1 MVELQ
6 PHRLIRVKALPSSL
20 LYPYLHTLLPMI
32 YKAFAGF
39 ALVAALSSV
48 YSAPAQLLAAPEK
61 PLEFALAPDP
71 TPCLFQFSSADEP
84 YLVTL
89 RENYALND
97 IVAGQATDLD
107 KARTLCTWVHN
118 RWVHDGHVRAKKPD
132 PLSILKD
139 ADLGHNFQC
148 IEYSIVLSG
157 VLTAMGMPARAVYLK
172 TADSETRR
180 EGAGHAIT
188 EVWLRDLQKWVM
200 LDGQWDA
207 VPLLNNEPINV
218 IELQKAI
225 AANAPGLRIETA
237 SNTRTKTYLNW
248 VSPYLYYFDTVLDNR
263 FGTKTQPSGVMLV
276 PMGAKCPTVFQR
288 ETPIRRMRYTNSVTT
303 FYPRP
308 VEHLG
313 GEANKPLLQEG
324 GRAY

>member
-1 MVELQ
+1 M
-6 PHRLIRVKALPSSL
+6 
-20 LYPYLHTLLPMI
+20 
-32 YKAFAGF
+32 F
-39 ALVAALSSV
+39 AALSS
-48 YSAPAQLLAAPEK
+48 SFFAPAQLLAPPTK
-61 PLEFALAPDP
+61 PLEYSQAPDP
-71 TPCLFQFSSADEP
+71 TPCTFQYSSADEP

-97 IVAGQATDLD
+97 IVAGKTTDLD

-180 EGAGHAIT
+180 EGAGHAVT
-188 EVWLRDLQKWVM
+188 EVWLRDQQKWVM

-207 VPLLNNEPINV
+207 VPFLNNEPVNL
-218 IELQKAI
+218 IELQKAL
-225 AANAPGLRIETA
+225 AANDPGLRIETA
-237 SNTRTKTYLNW
+237 SNTRTKTYFNWLN
-248 VSPYLYYFDTVLDNR
+248 PYLYYFDTVLDNR
-263 FGTKTQPSGVMLV
+263 FGVKTQPSGIMLV
-276 PMGAKCPTVFQR
+276 PLGAKCPTVFQR
-288 ETPIRRMRYTNSVTT
+288 DTPIRRMRYTNSVTT
-303 FYPRP
+303 FYSRP
-308 VEHLG
+308 VDFMA
-313 GEANKPLLQEG
+313 GEANKPHAPEG
-324 GRAY
+324 SGSY

>member
-1 MVELQ
+1 MMY
-6 PHRLIRVKALPSSL
+6 KAL
-20 LYPYLHTLLPMI
+20 T
-32 YKAFAGF
+32 G
-39 ALVAALSSV
+39 VV
-48 YSAPAQLLAAPEK
+48 LLAVLCASSPAAAQHPVVK
-61 PLEFALAPDP
+61 NQPLEFTTTADP
-71 TPCLFQFSSADEP
+71 TSYTFQFSAPDEP

-97 IVAGQATDLD
+97 IVAGKDTDLD

-188 EVWLRDLQKWVM
+188 EVWLRDQRKWAM
-200 LDGQWDA
+200 LDAQWDA
-207 VPLLNNEPINV
+207 VPLLNNKPINV
-218 IELQKAI
+218 IEMQKAL
-225 AANAPGLRIETA
+225 ATDDPGLRIETA
-237 SNTRTKTYLNW
+237 SNTRAKTYFNW
-248 VSPYLYYFDTVLDNR
+248 LSPYLYYFDTVLDNR
-263 FGTKTQPSGVMLV
+263 FGVKTQPSGVMLV
-276 PMGAKCPTVFQR
+276 PVGAKFPTVFQR
-288 ETPIRRMRYTNSVTT
+288 DTPIRRMRYTNSVTS
-303 FYPRP
+303 FYPTP
-308 VEHLG
+308 CKCSWATLPSKQHPGLP
-313 GEANKPLLQEG
+313 A
-324 GRAY
+324 